1 MKIINLF
8 GQPCAGKS
16 TIRAKI
22 FYEMKINGYKVEEA
36 TEYAKDIV
44 YDDRMNIL
52 EDQLYILAK
61 QNRRLARL
69 KNKVDYVITDSPLL
83 LNSIY
88 LNDNS
93 NDIVY
98 KNSLHKL
105 ILAVFNSYDNI
116 NLFLNSNH
124 KYQNFG
130 RTQTEDDA
138 LKIKHKI
145 LNCLN
150 ENDLRYYEFYSDE
163 ISLEKIQHLL

>member
-22 FYEMKINGYKVEEA
+22 FYEMKINGYRVEEA

-44 YDDRMNIL
+44 YDDRTNIL
-52 EDQLYILAK
+52 GDQLYILAK
-61 QNRRLARL
+61 QNRRLLRL
-69 KNKVDYVITDSPLL
+69 QDKVDHVIID
-83 LNSIY
+83 
-88 LNDNS
+88 
-93 NDIVY
+93 
-98 KNSLHKL
+98 
-105 ILAVFNSYDNI
+105 VFNSYDNI

-124 KYQNFG
+124 KYQEFG
-130 RTQTEDDA
+130 RTQTEDDS
-138 LKIKHKI
+138 LIIKHKI

-150 ENDLRYYEFYSDE
+150 ENDLRYYEFYSNE